1 MGRKKCNTRVYNFMK
16 VTELMKSWLLP
27 QLLKL
32 KGKAER
38 IILRKRKYYSVLLD
52 ARKFLNIKGTNR
64 CSQI

>member
-1 MGRKKCNTRVYNFMK
+1 MGRKKCNTRVYNFME
-16 VTELMKSWLLP
+16 VTELMKNWLLP

-52 ARKFLNIKGTNR
+52 VKKFLNIKGTNR

>member
-1 MGRKKCNTRVYNFMK
+1 MGRKKCYTQVYNFMK
-16 VTELMKSWLLP
+16 VTELMQNWSLP

-38 IILRKRKYYSVLLD
+38 IILRKRTYYSILLD
-52 ARKFLNIKGTNR
+52 ARKLSNIKGTNR

>member
-1 MGRKKCNTRVYNFMK
+1 MGRKKRYTQVYNFMK
-16 VTELMKSWLLP
+16 VTELMKNWLLP

-38 IILRKRKYYSVLLD
+38 IILRKRKYYSILLD
-52 ARKFLNIKGTNR
+52 AGKLSNIKGTNR